1 MKKIQFLI
9 ITTLVLLLQ
18 SCGTATFN
26 RTFSPQ
32 ITQLHLLMSDLEYVG
47 ETEIEVTYSS
57 YLGFIKNIHTVNG
70 IEYDGTQKQ
79 IARLDPNWNGS
90 MGKLDHATYKV
101 LQQFPEAR
109 YFQVM
114 RRTKVKERLFD
125 ETKKAAKK
133 LLFFIINQ
141 VATFLT
147 YKAIEMIYDL
157 TISFIKNS

>member
-47 ETEIEVTYSS
+47 ETEIAVTYSS
-57 YLGFIKNIHTVNG
+57 YLGFIKNIHTING

-114 RRTKVKERLFD
+114 RRTKVKERLFLGSTVT
-125 ETKKAAKK
+125 EKATIRAYKLKKGEA
-133 LLFFIINQ
+133 N
-141 VATFLT
+141 
-147 YKAIEMIYDL
+147 
-157 TISFIKNS
+157 

>member
-1 MKKIQFLI
+1 
-9 ITTLVLLLQ
+9 
-18 SCGTATFN
+18 
-26 RTFSPQ
+26 
-32 ITQLHLLMSDLEYVG
+32 MSDLEYVG

-114 RRTKVKERLFD
+114 RRTKVKERLFLGSTVT
-125 ETKKAAKK
+125 EKATIRAYKLKKGEA
-133 LLFFIINQ
+133 N
-141 VATFLT
+141 
-147 YKAIEMIYDL
+147 
-157 TISFIKNS
+157 